1 MIDAAFVFPH
11 GEPVTVHTATT
22 TTDRY
27 GNEVSSWS
35 AGQTYERCVIS
46 RRTSDDLTDAG
57 RQGVVVGL
65 AVFFPYPDAAISAH
79 DRLELRG
86 DLWEIVG
93 EPYLYH
99 HAMTGWEPGVSVAVR
114 RVEG

>member
-1 MIDAAFVFPH
+1 MTDDAFAFPH

-22 TTDRY
+22 TEDRY
-27 GNEVSSWS
+27 GNETSTWS
-35 AGQTYERCVIS
+35 AGTTYDRCVIS
-46 RRTSDDLTDAG
+46 RRTSDDLTDSG

-65 AVFFPYPDAAISAH
+65 SVFLPYPEAQIDLH

-86 DLWEIVG
+86 AIWEIVG

-99 HAMTGWEPGVSVAVR
+99 HAMTGWEPGIGVAVQ